1 MPELKFESSINGVI
15 EETAHHGN
23 AGAVAIWETL
33 DIQPEEF
40 SEGKRIDINEI
51 KWYDKKDKDVSEEV
65 TPAKNCISKELSE
78 I

>member
-23 AGAVAIWETL
+23 VGAVAIWETL

-40 SEGKRIDINEI
+40 SEGKLIDINEI
-51 KWYDKKDKDVSEEV
+51 SGMTKKTKMSQRKWHQQKTAY
-65 TPAKNCISKELSE
+65 
-78 I
+78 